1 MSDLPDDVLESGE
14 MEDYKQGDYME
25 GDMESTA
32 VGQENLVFTDEE
44 NNDEK
49 VPVID
54 IFKDL
59 KVDQV
64 ETLLGDHEG
73 AVIDLPES
81 TGAVEHPEDGIE
93 MADLERNDVSR
104 RSLRQTL
111 RSRRSVKRAT
121 GAGAAAPFELAS
133 IEDRKTMRRQELTRV
148 LTFSD

>member
-1 MSDLPDDVLESGE
+1 MVYDKEGDMAGEMAGE
-14 MEDYKQGDYME
+14 ME
-25 GDMESTA
+25 ST
-32 VGQENLVFTDEE
+32 VGQENLVFNDDEE
-44 NNDEK
+44 GDNIPLKDT
-49 VPVID
+49 
-54 IFKDL
+54 FKDL

-64 ETLLGDHEG
+64 ETSLGDHEG
-73 AVIDLPES
+73 GSVIDLPES
-81 TGAVEHPEDGIE
+81 SGAVEHPEDGIE